1 MSQYNDRVERQRLL
15 ILAEEWAKSVK
26 GIHSHSLSSMW
37 YDTRPQDTED
47 GKSVIDIEYYSGL
60 IKRQTHDGYEV
71 YFGKE
76 LKGDD
81 LIDAYTQVSKPSDAQ
96 KLFG

>member
-1 MSQYNDRVERQRLL
+1 MTQYDDKVQYQRDLL
-15 ILAEEWAKSVK
+15 AAEEWAKTVK
-26 GIHSHSLSSMW
+26 GIHAHSLSSMW

-47 GKSVIDIEYYSGL
+47 GKSVLDIEYYSGL

-76 LKGDD
+76 LKGEE
-81 LIDAYTQVSKPSDAQ
+81 LVYEYFRNV
-96 KLFG
+96 